1 MLKRAIYMLVWDATQ
16 DASSS
21 ILVHWLNAFRTHT
34 PKANILL
41 VGTYCAST
49 DPELLQIRKANAKSA
64 VDKWIRDNSEESVFV
79 SDDGMDGRYA
89 QANRGAKN
97 HTMRRDAH
105 AGGASVMAG
114 GGASSG
120 TVPGSSTDAQSGV
133 VDLRFEMDG
142 DSLMINL
149 DDAAHGMDAL
159 SASALRM
166 ADVLMRDKDWMHP
179 DAAELMEALV
189 LDAMDNVSARVRG
202 CWGQRKM
209 KLRARVS
216 L

>member
-1 MLKRAIYMLVWDATQ
+1 
-16 DASSS
+16 
-21 ILVHWLNAFRTHT
+21 
-34 PKANILL
+34 
-41 VGTYCAST
+41 
-49 DPELLQIRKANAKSA
+49 
-64 VDKWIRDNSEESVFV
+64 
-79 SDDGMDGRYA
+79 
-89 QANRGAKN
+89 
-97 HTMRRDAH
+97 
-105 AGGASVMAG
+105 
-114 GGASSG
+114 
-120 TVPGSSTDAQSGV
+120 
-133 VDLRFEMDG
+133 
-142 DSLMINL
+142 
-149 DDAAHGMDAL
+149 MDAL